1 MWNTINFEQVYWRVR
16 FCFLI
21 NLFNLYRSW
30 KRTIVWYALDLFPHF
45 LLDLMKLS
53 LKWSED
59 ILLNKWKYLNCG
71 TYLYLGIYI
80 KKYLFCS
87 KENTKS
93 FVYSFFGGHDWF
105 FYKMSII
112 FSLMNHSLLN
122 SMVVL
127 VCRGK
132 DYLNKRQNFH
142 MHSIDVLCSDRNHEE
157 NSQLFKLNH

>member
-1 MWNTINFEQVYWRVR
+1 MINFEQVYWRVR

-21 NLFNLYRSW
+21 NLFNLYQSW
-30 KRTIVWYALDLFPHF
+30 KHTIVWSALDLFPHF

-93 FVYSFFGGHDWF
+93 FVCSFFGGHDWF
-105 FYKMSII
+105 FYKTSII

-132 DYLNKRQNFH
+132 DYLSRGR
-142 MHSIDVLCSDRNHEE
+142 I
-157 NSQLFKLNH
+157 FKCTQ